1 MITKL
6 TGHFILIFMF
16 TQNAVCKEV
25 FKVEQVAKY
34 LTQENPYVYTAV
46 GQQYVDEARVQTSM
60 GAFDT
65 KLSSQYDNKEY
76 PLSDGRYLDLTLAKP
91 IDNGTEFLVGYRK
104 AEGVQEYNNIKTGD
118 EGEFRIGVKVPVF
131 ALLNDMNF
139 RKYSVGS
146 ASLGAV
152 QSKFEA
158 QNNLRNLYSSVF
170 VSYYTLLY
178 YNELFKL
185 EKTLLN
191 RAKKRNQFTQKRV
204 RSGDLPEVALLESE
218 QQIINRKQRLLIT
231 QNSYHNAF
239 QIFLKYLNLPKKH
252 FDSRYDLPS
261 LYMLK
266 EKTMALQTALD
277 KALAKRPDLKV
288 LEYKKMKLNL
298 ESDYNTLSK
307 YPDLSIS
314 AYGVHDIR
322 YGSGTKVAFNVDFP
336 LERRGYE
343 GKKLEVQKGMMQL
356 EEEQSRLKLELKTNL
371 TNMLYSLDIQSQ
383 NIKNVQE
390 EIGLVEELEEVENK
404 KYRLGSSNLFQ
415 VNQREMYTL
424 QVKQKQL
431 EYYLNSLLIQQDI
444 KREMGELFTF

>member
-1 MITKL
+1 MMRKFIVHL
-6 TGHFILIFMF
+6 ILILSFS
-16 TQNAVCKEV
+16 QNALCKEV
-25 FKVEQVAKY
+25 FKIEQIAKY
-34 LTQENPYVYTAV
+34 LTTENPYVYTAV
-46 GQQYVDEARVQTSM
+46 GQLYIDEARKQTSM
-60 GAFDT
+60 GNFDT

-91 IDNGTEFLVGYRK
+91 VENGTEFLVGYRK
-104 AEGVQEYNNIKTGD
+104 AEGVQEYNNIKTGE

-131 ALLNDMNF
+131 AVLNDMNY
-139 RKYSVGS
+139 RKYSVSS

-158 QNNLRNLYSSVF
+158 ENNLRNLYASVF

-185 EKTLLN
+185 EKTLLS
-191 RAKKRNQFTQKRV
+191 RAEQRNQFIQKRV
-204 RSGDLPEVALLESE
+204 RSGDLPKVALLEAE
-218 QQIINRKQRLLIT
+218 QQIINRKQRLLAT

-261 LYMLK
+261 LPILK
-266 EKTMALQTALD
+266 KNTMALQTALS

-298 ESDYNTLSK
+298 ESDYNALSE
-307 YPDLSIS
+307 YPDLSVS
-314 AYGVHDIR
+314 VYGVHDLR
-322 YGSGTKVAFNVDFP
+322 YGSGSKVAFNFDFP

-343 GKKLEVQKGMMQL
+343 GKKIEIQNGITQL
-356 EEEQSRLKLELKTNL
+356 EEEQSRLELELKTKL
-371 TNMLYSLDIQSQ
+371 TNLLYSLDVLSQ

-415 VNQREMYTL
+415 VNQREIYTL
-424 QVKQKQL
+424 EVKKKQL
-431 EYYLNSLLIQQDI
+431 EYYLNTLFIQQDI
-444 KREMGELFTF
+444 KKEMGELLAL

>member
-1 MITKL
+1 MMKKSL
-6 TGHFILIFMF
+6 GLFILIGLF

-25 FKVEQVAKY
+25 FKIERVAKY
-34 LTQENPYVYTAV
+34 LTKENPYVYSAV

-76 PLSDGRYLDLTLAKP
+76 PLSDGRYLDLSLAKP
-91 IDNGTEFLVGYRK
+91 TENGTEFLAGYRK

-118 EGEFRIGVKVPVF
+118 EGEFRVGIKVPVF

-158 QNNLRNLYSSVF
+158 QNNLRNLYSNVF
-170 VSYYTLLY
+170 ISYYTLLY

-185 EKTLLN
+185 EKTLLSKAN
-191 RAKKRNQFTQKRV
+191 KRNEFTQKRV
-204 RSGDLPEVALLESE
+204 LSGDLPEVAQLESE
-218 QQIINRKQRLLIT
+218 QQIINRKQRILIT

-261 LYMLK
+261 LPMLK
-266 EKTMALQTALD
+266 KNTMALQTALT
-277 KALAKRPDLKV
+277 KALEKRPDLKV
-288 LEYKKMKLNL
+288 LEYKKMKLEL
-298 ESDYNTLSK
+298 ESDYNKLSK
-307 YPDLSIS
+307 YPDLSVS
-314 AYGVHDIR
+314 AYGVHDLR
-322 YGSGTKVAFNVDFP
+322 YGSGTKVSFNLDFP
-336 LERRGYE
+336 LERTGYE
-343 GKKLEVQKGMMQL
+343 GKKVEIKRGIAQL
-356 EEEQSRLKLELKTNL
+356 DEEQNKLKLELKTNL
-371 TNMLYSLDIQSQ
+371 TNLLYSLDVLSQ
-383 NIKNVQE
+383 NIKNAQE
-390 EIGLVEELEEVENK
+390 EIGLVEELEKVENK

-415 VNQREMYTL
+415 VNQREIYTL
-424 QVKQKQL
+424 QTKQKQL
-431 EYYLNSLLIQQDI
+431 EYYLNVLLIQQDI
-444 KREMGELFTF
+444 KREMGELFDL